1 MTHAAVEAPGA
12 TGEVA
17 VRASGLGKSYRAKL
31 VRGGHSRA
39 LADCDFALPAGRVA
53 ALVGANGAGKTTLL
67 TILAGLLAPDA
78 GSVQVPGRAAFL
90 SQDKAVYR
98 HVKPLQNLALAAR
111 LNRVWDAGKARRW
124 LERFEVPLDR
134 ACGKLSG
141 GQQAQV
147 AFAVAVGSR
156 PDVLLLD
163 EPLANLDPLVRRE
176 VMAELLA
183 EAAETGMSVVLS
195 THVVAELGGV
205 ADYLLLLAHGRLL
218 ASGDLDELL
227 AAHVLYTGPAAEFPP
242 GPGTVIEAR
251 HRGQQSSFLTRLPE
265 GTSTPEVAAPWTVR
279 PVNLEELVLAQLAA
293 SRKETEA

>member
-1 MTHAAVEAPGA
+1 MTHAVVEAPGT
-12 TGEVA
+12 TGDAA
-17 VRASGLGKSYRAKL
+17 VRATGLTKYYSAAPR
-31 VRGGHSRA
+31 RGVGNRA
-39 LADCDFALPAGRVA
+39 LADCGFELPIGRVA

-67 TILAGLLAPDA
+67 SILAGLLDPDT
-78 GSVQVPGRAAFL
+78 GSVQVAGRVAFV
-90 SQDKAVYR
+90 SQDKALYR
-98 HVKPLQNLALAAR
+98 HLPAADVLRMAAR
-111 LNRVWDAGKARRW
+111 LNRVWDADKAHAW
-124 LERFEVPLDR
+124 LRRFEVPLDR

-156 PDVLLLD
+156 PNVLLLD

-205 ADYLLLLAHGRLL
+205 ADYLLLLARGQLIT
-218 ASGDLDELL
+218 SGDLDTLL
-227 AAHVLYTGPAAEFPP
+227 AAHVLYTGPAAELPP

-251 HRGQQSSFLTRLPE
+251 HRGQQSSFLTRLSEEELIPNL
-265 GTSTPEVAAPWTVR
+265 AAPWTVR
-279 PVNLEELVLAQLAA
+279 PVSLEELVLAHLAA
-293 SRKETEA
+293 SRKETPA